1 MSSKRN
7 SSYRTSNVRS
17 KRSVQKMEDTIKE
30 QLTAVNITLRS
41 AYEPIVQ
48 LPASMMALREEG
60 RPEDIPKISA
70 LCKTIASDIDVFT
83 AERDKVTQDL
93 EKVMAN
99 RPTSNSEMADYNAK
113 LTGVGL
119 DYIQLNS
126 RMVGTVMQSKQDYE
140 DILEGKVP
148 NAQEESV
155 SQPAQPA

>member
-1 MSSKRN
+1 
-7 SSYRTSNVRS
+7 
-17 KRSVQKMEDTIKE
+17 MEDTIKE

-48 LPASMMALREEG
+48 LPATMALLREEG
-60 RPEDIPKISA
+60 RPEDIPKVSA
-70 LCKTIASDIDVFT
+70 LCKTIASDIDTFT

-93 EKVMAN
+93 EQVIAQ
-99 RPTSNSEMADYNAK
+99 RPTSNSEMAGYNAK

-126 RMVGTVMQSKQDYE
+126 RMVSTVMQSKQDYE
-140 DILEGKVP
+140 DILGGKVP